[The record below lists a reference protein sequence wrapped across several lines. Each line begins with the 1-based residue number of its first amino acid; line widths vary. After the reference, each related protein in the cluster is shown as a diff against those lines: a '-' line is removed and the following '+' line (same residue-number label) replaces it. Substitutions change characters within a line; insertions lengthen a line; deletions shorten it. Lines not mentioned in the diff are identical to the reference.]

1 MDFRTML
8 LSFMHNN
15 LTDYEPFFTKW
26 TDEEM
31 ANTAISLG
39 INDVWQVF
47 GKLWNEMPET
57 LRSHLNKAL
66 DQKKSLLFQEKLENT
81 LR

>member
-1 MDFRTML
+1 ML
-8 LSFMHNN
+8 PSFMHNN
-15 LTDYEPFFTKW
+15 LRDYEPFFTKW

-47 GKLWNEMPET
+47 GKLW
-57 LRSHLNKAL
+57 R
-66 DQKKSLLFQEKLENT
+66 
-81 LR
+81 